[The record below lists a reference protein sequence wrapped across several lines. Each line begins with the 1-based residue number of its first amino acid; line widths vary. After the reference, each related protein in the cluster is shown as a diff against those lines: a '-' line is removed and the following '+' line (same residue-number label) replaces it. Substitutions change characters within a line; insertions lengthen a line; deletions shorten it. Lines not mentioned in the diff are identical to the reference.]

1 MSNGNGV
8 PVMESLTQLQR
19 FFIEILRNL
28 DEGQKEDVLRILEV
42 FKKSSE

>member
-1 MSNGNGV
+1 
-8 PVMESLTQLQR
+8 MESLTQLQR